1 MFTLVTDHSKYI
13 RVRRGADQGAVEKEL
28 KSPVDDVFAG
38 EILLRAEG
46 MEIYV
51 AKPHDSYASV
61 ARKFGLTEEEP
72 GLFILRADCMCRAPK
87 RAQAYNILKAQKRRL
102 KCHFFPI
109 FSRTNARVQ

>member
-13 RVRRGADQGAVEKEL
+13 RVRRGADRGAVEKEL

-38 EILLRAEG
+38 EILLRAEE

-61 ARKFGLTEEEP
+61 ARKFGLTEEELKKIN
-72 GLFILRADCMCRAPK
+72 LFRPVYPTCRLYVPSTETRAS
-87 RAQAYNILKAQKRRL
+87 I
-102 KCHFFPI
+102 
-109 FSRTNARVQ
+109 

>member
-61 ARKFGLTEEEP
+61 AYVQTVCAEHR
-72 GLFILRADCMCRAPK
+72 
-87 RAQAYNILKAQKRRL
+87 
-102 KCHFFPI
+102 
-109 FSRTNARVQ
+109 NARKHIIY